1 MLIGTVVGNVWAT
14 RKDPTL
20 VGVRFLVVQPFTLD
34 GKPSAETIV
43 AVDPL
48 GAGIGERVLVVF
60 GRAAR
65 HAIGKGHDVGFQC
78 AVSAIVDKM
87 ELEDGRMIGQVAA
100 QDEPAPAPQGLNER
114 NDMQRNDQNPE
125 MRDDVALEVCIGLLE
140 LCSVAR
146 GVEVADAVL
155 KEAKRRD
162 AASPRPCSP
171 AST

>member
-34 GKPSAETIV
+34 GKPSAETLV
-43 AVDPL
+43 AADPL

-87 ELEDGRMIGQVAA
+87 ELQDGRVIGPVAE
-100 QDEPAPAPQGLNER
+100 QDEPAPARQP
-114 NDMQRNDQNPE
+114 
-125 MRDDVALEVCIGLLE
+125 
-140 LCSVAR
+140 
-146 GVEVADAVL
+146 
-155 KEAKRRD
+155 
-162 AASPRPCSP
+162 
-171 AST
+171 

>member
-20 VGVRFLVVQPFTLD
+20 TGVRFLLVQPFTLD
-34 GKPSAETIV
+34 GQESAETIV

-87 ELEDGRMIGQVAA
+87 ELQDGRTIGQVAA
-100 QDEPAPAPQGLNER
+100 QDEPAPARQ
-114 NDMQRNDQNPE
+114 
-125 MRDDVALEVCIGLLE
+125 A
-140 LCSVAR
+140 
-146 GVEVADAVL
+146 
-155 KEAKRRD
+155 
-162 AASPRPCSP
+162 
-171 AST
+171 